1 MKIAICDDD
10 KRLRRQLRH
19 FLETNLALMGIPS
32 DIIEY
37 ESGSALLSLTP
48 QNAPDMLFLDIE
60 MPGTGGMD
68 TARALR
74 RAGHRMLLIF
84 VTAYPDYVFEGYEVQ
99 AFHYIL
105 KPYQESRLK
114 EVLEKAI
121 AELSSRT
128 EQYYAVDTKSGTLR
142 IDLRQTCYFKSDRR
156 KIYAVDRTGA
166 ETVFYR
172 RLDEV
177 EQEVPGFFKR
187 VHNRYL
193 VNLNYIS
200 RLGPANCM
208 CGQQEIPVSRTY
220 KQGLAVAYAQM
231 LLK

>member
-10 KRLRRQLRH
+10 KRLRRQLRQ
-19 FLETNLALMGIPS
+19 FLETNLALTGIPS

-121 AELSSRT
+121 A
-128 EQYYAVDTKSGTLR
+128 
-142 IDLRQTCYFKSDRR
+142 
-156 KIYAVDRTGA
+156 
-166 ETVFYR
+166 
-172 RLDEV
+172 
-177 EQEVPGFFKR
+177 
-187 VHNRYL
+187 
-193 VNLNYIS
+193 
-200 RLGPANCM
+200 
-208 CGQQEIPVSRTY
+208 
-220 KQGLAVAYAQM
+220 
-231 LLK
+231 

>member
-10 KRLRRQLRH
+10 KRLRRQLRQ

-114 EVLEKAI
+114 EVLEKAAYI
-121 AELSSRT
+121 KTKNGHKKGNEPDDFELT
-128 EQYYAVDTKSGTLR
+128 
-142 IDLRQTCYFKSDRR
+142 
-156 KIYAVDRTGA
+156 IYP
-166 ETVFYR
+166 
-172 RLDEV
+172 LLPK
-177 EQEVPGFFKR
+177 QP
-187 VHNRYL
+187 
-193 VNLNYIS
+193 LN
-200 RLGPANCM
+200 
-208 CGQQEIPVSRTY
+208 
-220 KQGLAVAYAQM
+220 
-231 LLK
+231 